1 VSVPLQ
7 RLVELSR
14 LDVQLAAL
22 EEDLTGLPA
31 RRSAALA
38 QQSAAEERSEAAREE
53 LARAEQEQ
61 RKSEVAAQDQE
72 ALLRKLQGQQFQVK
86 SNDAYTALLSEME
99 RAQAAIS
106 EAETKILEAME
117 AIEAARARHAEVEDE
132 RRRVVAHVEGEER
145 ASRTSCGASPDPTAA
160 LDGGGARRASAHG
173 SPFFRIAEQEAG
185 SGEHRRRAKA
195 GPREGRPTRSE
206 AQPSGDPRDSSSEI
220 QGQPTAARPASTAP
234 PLCCVRPRRGP
245 ANAVSRSPGEGL
257 FPRGSIWN

>member
-145 ASRTSCGASPDPTAA
+145 ACDQREKD
-160 LDGGGARRASAHG
+160 L
-173 SPFFRIAEQEAG
+173 AEQIAKVREERDAAA
-185 SGEHRRRAKA
+185 SRLETRLLARYEKIATRRRPAVTMVVA
-195 GPREGRPTRSE
+195 GTCQGCRVGIPP
-206 AQPSGDPRDSSSEI
+206 QLVIEI
-220 QGQPTAARPASTAP
+220 QRGEEPVACPTCAR
-234 PLCCVRPRRGP
+234 LLVLEDQLRG
-245 ANAVSRSPGEGL
+245 
-257 FPRGSIWN
+257 